1 MKKIISILLLIS
13 ITFSTL
19 IGCGGNKTDSSDI
32 QSSSDATQTQTSSV
46 SDTPSSEESS
56 KAEASS
62 KEESSKAEASSKD
75 ESSKAEVSSKEET
88 SSKNE
93 NSKPVSSSVT
103 SSSVSKPEKNEL
115 FPGYKYNT
123 ELDINN
129 NVFLDALEYTG
140 YNIDKHRQDG
150 LMWTYILSND
160 KKHRG
165 WLSNITYGGGCFGT
179 EMKDG
184 LPDIKRFEKGGL
196 VCASFATY
204 VYFNYLP
211 NVAKIDTSS
220 LARPELSYNAD
231 SFYRACKEWLK
242 AGYTYNIGFTA
253 KNNPGGIYFQADEE
267 IPLGSIIAFR
277 NIDEPGKDEADHITI
292 YVGKQNG
299 YHWVIQTGNKNGPEF
314 CAVERFK
321 FGPGPQ
327 WPLAIFATPT
337 CIYDAIN
344 NPDKE

>member
-1 MKKIISILLLIS
+1 MKKIISIFLLIS

-19 IGCGGNKTDSSDI
+19 TGCGGNKTNSSDI

-46 SDTPSSEESS
+46 SDTLSSEESS
-56 KAEASS
+56 KAETSS

-75 ESSKAEVSSKEET
+75 ESSKAEASSKAET

-93 NSKPVSSSVT
+93 SSKPVSSSVT
-103 SSSVSKPEKNEL
+103 SSSVSKPEPNKL

-123 ELDINN
+123 KLDINN

-140 YNIDKHRQDG
+140 YNIDKHRKDG

-220 LARPELSYNAD
+220 LARPEMSYNAD
-231 SFYRACKEWLK
+231 SFYRACKKWLK

-253 KNNPGGIYFQADEE
+253 KNNPGGIYFKADEE

-337 CIYDAIN
+337 CIYDAISK
-344 NPDKE
+344 PAE

>member
-1 MKKIISILLLIS
+1 MKKIISVLLIIS
-13 ITFSTL
+13 IAFSTL
-19 IGCGGNKTDSSDI
+19 TGCAQKEAASSNI
-32 QSSSDATQTQTSSV
+32 QSSSNNTQTQTSSAV
-46 SDTPSSEESS
+46 DTSSKDESTNSSEESS
-56 KAEASS
+56 SGEVSS
-62 KEESSKAEASSKD
+62 KEESSKTQASSKT
-75 ESSKAEVSSKEET
+75 ET
-88 SSKNE
+88 SSKTE
-93 NSKPVSSSVT
+93 SSKPASSSVT
-103 SSSVSKPEKNEL
+103 TSSVSKPEQNKL

-123 ELDINN
+123 KLDIND

-140 YNIDKHRQDG
+140 YNLDKHRQDG

-165 WLSNITYGGGCFGT
+165 WLSDITYGGGSFGT
-179 EMKDG
+179 ETKDG
-184 LPDIKRFEKGGL
+184 LPDIEKFERGGL

-220 LARPELSYNAD
+220 LARPEMTYNAD
-231 SFYRACKEWLK
+231 SFYRACKKWLK
-242 AGYTYNIGFTA
+242 EGYTYNIGFTA
-253 KNNPGGIYFQADEE
+253 KNNPGGIYFEEDEE
-267 IPLGSIIAFR
+267 IPIGSIIAFR

-337 CIYDAIN
+337 CIYDAIT
-344 NPDKE
+344 EESQE